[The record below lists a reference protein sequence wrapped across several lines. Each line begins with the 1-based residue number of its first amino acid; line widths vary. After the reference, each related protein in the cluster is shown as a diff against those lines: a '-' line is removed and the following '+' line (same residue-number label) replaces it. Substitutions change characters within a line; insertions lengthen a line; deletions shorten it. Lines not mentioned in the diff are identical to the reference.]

1 MAKKPAAKPSRTP
14 TKKVVAKAKPAP
26 KQAKAAPKKAVAAKP
41 APTKAAPTKAAPTKA
56 APTKAAPAKAAPAK
70 AAPVKPAPAKPAP
83 AKAAKPA
90 KAAPPEQ
97 AAASALEAAEQP
109 DAPSESAKRPVIETL
124 GTVTCRS
131 GKLAIF
137 DIGLIGYMP
146 RAALDPAIV
155 KADVPTDRALT
166 VTGSRVG
173 RGRFADCWDHVSI
186 NLADGDVHI
195 TRKLGQ
201 AGVDFARLAC
211 IDFKALDKWQH
222 EDSLD
227 GLADVV
233 FWGRDEGQLAKA
245 LRAPKT
251 SEGYGWRDQD
261 MMDAESKVMEA
272 EILKAENSWM
282 VNVDFRPHS
291 HHFHAL
297 AAARA
302 NSAGAG
308 GLEVG
313 GTKMLL
319 FFTSWGDGVFPIY
332 LDLDAEE
339 KPLRVRIQLA
349 TAESTAAME
358 AVNSD

>member
-1 MAKKPAAKPSRTP
+1 MAKKPAAKPSRTK
-14 TKKVVAKAKPAP
+14 KKVVAKAKPAP
-26 KQAKAAPKKAVAAKP
+26 KKAKAPPPKKKKKKAAAAKKPAAKAAMA
-41 APTKAAPTKAAPTKA
+41 
-56 APTKAAPAKAAPAK
+56 
-70 AAPVKPAPAKPAP
+70 

-90 KAAPPEQ
+90 KAAPAE
-97 AAASALEAAEQP
+97 ASESS
-109 DAPSESAKRPVIETL
+109 APSEATKRPVIETL

-131 GKLAIF
+131 GKLALF
-137 DIGLIGYMP
+137 DIGLVGYMP
-146 RAALDPAIV
+146 RGALDPAIV
-155 KADVPTDRALT
+155 KADVPTDRELT
-166 VTGSRVG
+166 VTGTRVG

-186 NLADGDVHI
+186 NLADGDVHLS
-195 TRKLGQ
+195 RKLGQ

-211 IDFKALDKWQH
+211 IDFKALDQWQH

-233 FWGRDEGQLAKA
+233 FWGRDEALLAKA

-251 SEGYGWRDQD
+251 SEGYGWRDLD

-282 VNVDFRPHS
+282 LNVDFRPHS

-302 NSAGAG
+302 NPAGAG

-339 KPLRVRIQLA
+339 RPVRVRIQLA
-349 TAESTAAME
+349 TAESNAAME
-358 AVNSD
+358 SVND